1 MTENTTMTTEVNL
14 KKILYES
21 VTKNKGIIMSI
32 ITLFTAYWIQDVVF
46 FGSFS
51 KFTAD
56 VPKFMK
62 NMSFTSIMGLIF
74 PYIIAEFLFYIN
86 NIIVS
91 YAIPEIELS
100 VVEGLTKET
109 LKSVKT
115 AKTIVNTNEYIMNLK
130 KVIESKSVYY
140 LFVSNIVPTF
150 LIAIGMIYYFS
161 QCSFK
166 IGAIVLAI
174 MVMFIYVTME
184 LCKSSVYASYENED
198 AVNILY
204 DNIQDVMANSDLVVT
219 SNAIDKEA
227 TNIGNDKKT
236 VYDTYLSSEITSSE
250 ASFKLRLLS
259 LSMVFLLDFIAMY
272 LYYSGQMELEL
283 VISICTM
290 SIIFLKYFNASV
302 SRFRN
307 TVGYIGKFYEI
318 DDYFAKFK
326 IFNEQELNKDLVLT
340 TGNIEFKDINLD
352 FEGKNIF
359 SSFNFKVK
367 GGIKVG
373 IIGDMGT
380 GKTSILKMLA
390 GLINYSGEI
399 LIDGQDIKKCNYNS
413 VMKNIAYISQQ
424 PRIFNKDIYY
434 NLSYGTNKTE
444 KDVDKYLNQINFS
457 EFFNLFPKGIRTVV
471 GKEGSKLSGGQ
482 KQLIAIVRA
491 LLQNKSIILL
501 DEPTNS
507 LDVQTK
513 KIIADLILKIK
524 NKTILIVTHDQSIL
538 DLFDDFIILK

>member
-1 MTENTTMTTEVNL
+1 MATEVNL

-32 ITLFTAYWIQDVVF
+32 ITLLTAYWIQDVIF

-51 KFTAD
+51 KFTTD

-161 QCSFK
+161 QYSFQ

-174 MVMFIYVTME
+174 MVMFIYVTMK
-184 LCKSSVYASYENED
+184 LCKSSVYASYENEN
-198 AVNILY
+198 AVNMLY
-204 DNIQDVMANSDLVVT
+204 DNIQDIMANSDLVVT

-227 TNIGNDKKT
+227 TNICNDKKT
-236 VYDTYLSSEITSSE
+236 VYDTYLLSEIISSE

-272 LYYSGQMELEL
+272 LYYSGNMKLEL

-290 SIIFLKYFNASV
+290 SIIFLKYFNTTV

-307 TVGYIGKFYEI
+307 TVGYISKFYEI

-326 IFNEQELNKDLVLT
+326 IFNEQELNNDLVLT
-340 TGNIEFKDINLD
+340 IGNIEFKDINLN
-352 FEGKNIF
+352 FEGKEIF
-359 SSFNFKVK
+359 SSFNFKVN

-444 KDVDKYLNQINFS
+444 KDVDEYLNQINFS
-457 EFFNLFPKGIRTVV
+457 EFFNLFPKGIRTIV

-507 LDVQTK
+507 LDIQTK
-513 KIIADLILKIK
+513 KIIADLISKIK